1 VRDSAHG
8 GLYED
13 GGENDDDRESPSNPE
28 VTGVDVPDMTES
40 EAVCPASFAAAT
52 SGVELPEDS
61 LKGPPVLDV

>member
-1 VRDSAHG
+1 MRDSAHG

-13 GGENDDDRESPSNPE
+13 GGESDRESPSNPE
-28 VTGVDVPDMTES
+28 ATGVDVPDMTES